1 MNKNYILGFE
11 RVNYLNKEGKEINGY
26 KIYYTYKSKK
36 DTVKGVISDSIYISN
51 NEYNQ
56 KLIEDLERIDNFPI
70 EGTLF
75 IRRSKYEEGKFY
87 LSGYNLND

>member
-11 RVNYLNKEGKEINGY
+11 RVNYLSKKGEEVDGY
-26 KIYYTYKSKK
+26 KLCYTYLSKK
-36 DTVKGVISDSIYISN
+36 DSVRGYKSDYIYISN

-56 KLIEDLERIDNFPI
+56 KLIEDLERIDNFPV

>member
-11 RVNYLNKEGKEINGY
+11 RINYLSKKGKEINGY

-36 DTVKGVISDSIYISN
+36 DTVRGVISDSIYISN